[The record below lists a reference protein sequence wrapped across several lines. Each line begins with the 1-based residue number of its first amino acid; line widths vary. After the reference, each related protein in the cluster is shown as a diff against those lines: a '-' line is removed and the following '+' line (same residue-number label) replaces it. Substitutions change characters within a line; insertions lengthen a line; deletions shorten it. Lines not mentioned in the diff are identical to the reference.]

1 MERIKNKKRSTEWVI
16 KNNGD
21 IVYPYVEAEKKGI
34 GRREFRNAIDELI
47 EKGFI
52 DINHQG
58 SGGHSNDMT
67 TYFIDVRWKSYGTDI
82 FRPAKNPRKK
92 DSRKGVGWSA
102 FHANKKK
109 TSITN
114 PLPETS
120 GSSNKSVTPSNKAKK
135 SSSDKIVTPR
145 SKRNQSTDCKHT
157 DNSTQEQLY
166 LWSDKIDTIL

>member
-1 MERIKNKKRSTEWVI
+1 MEKVKSKKRSAEWVI

-58 SGGHSNDMT
+58 SGGHSRDMT
-67 TYFIDVRWKSYGTDI
+67 TYFIDVRWRGYGTDT
-82 FRPAKNPRKK
+82 FQPAKNPRKK
-92 DSRKGVGWSA
+92 DLRMGFGWSA
-102 FHANKKK
+102 FHANKKQP
-109 TSITN
+109 SITN

-120 GSSNKSVTPSNKAKK
+120 ESSNKSVTPRNKSKKPSSNKIA
-135 SSSDKIVTPR
+135 TPR
-145 SKRNQSTDCKHT
+145 TRKYQSTSCK
-157 DNSTQEQLY
+157 DNDVTTQEQLY